1 MKNTPR
7 RIVNWKAAWYY
18 KKSGDEMFGYVQPLK
33 PELKVKELE
42 AYKGYYCG
50 LCKAIRDQYT
60 HSARFMLNYDCAVL
74 SLLLSSMSGEM
85 PEVSQE
91 RCVVSPVKKK
101 TIVHSREAAYA
112 ATVNV
117 LLGCAKIEDNVA
129 DEGGIAARALSL
141 FYRRVKKRASEDAPA
156 LAAEFENRLRTLR
169 ELEKAQCCEVDAVSA
184 EFGQLLSAVFASA
197 PFEFV
202 DKGTKQVLAHFGYHL
217 GRWIY
222 IADAANDIEKDIKT
236 GSYNVYL
243 RRPSGEPEKVRS
255 AIREEAEF
263 NLHISLAE
271 ACKAYELLDIK
282 RDKPLLD
289 NIMYLGLAK
298 KTEDVL
304 KGETNGSV

>member
-1 MKNTPR
+1 
-7 RIVNWKAAWYY
+7 
-18 KKSGDEMFGYVQPLK
+18 MFGYVQPLK

-50 LCKAIRDQYT
+50 LCKAIRDRYS
-60 HSARFMLNYDCAVL
+60 HAARFMLNYDCAVL
-74 SLLLSSMSGEM
+74 SLLLASMSEEM
-85 PEVSQE
+85 PEVNRE
-91 RCVVSPVKKK
+91 RCIASPVKHK
-101 TIVHSREAAYA
+101 TVVHAREAAYA

-117 LLGCAKIEDNVA
+117 LLGCAKIDDNAA
-129 DEGGIAARALSL
+129 DEHKLSARTLSL
-141 FYRRVKKRASEDAPA
+141 VYRRVRKRAKSDAPE
-156 LAAEFENRLRTLR
+156 LAAEFDTRLHALSL
-169 ELEKAQCCEVDAVSA
+169 LEKAGCTDVDAVSA

-202 DKGTKQVLAHFGYHL
+202 DKGAKQALAHFGYHL

-222 IADAANDIEKDIKT
+222 IADAVNDMEKDAKS

-243 RRPSGEPEKVRS
+243 LRS
-255 AIREEAEF
+255 PTGAGNLRDAIREEAAF

-271 ACKAYELLDIK
+271 ACKAYELLNIK
-282 RDKPLLD
+282 RDKPILD

-298 KTEDVL
+298 TTEDVL

>member
-1 MKNTPR
+1 
-7 RIVNWKAAWYY
+7 
-18 KKSGDEMFGYVQPLK
+18 LK
-33 PELKVKELE
+33 PELRVKELE

-60 HSARFMLNYDCAVL
+60 HAARFMLNYDCAVL
-74 SLLLSSMSGEM
+74 SLLLASMSDGL
-85 PEVSQE
+85 PQVTQE
-91 RCVVSPVKKK
+91 RCAASPFKRKTVV
-101 TIVHSREAAYA
+101 HAREAAYA

-117 LLGCAKIEDNVA
+117 LLGCFKIDDNVA
-129 DEGGIAARALSL
+129 DEGALSARALSL
-141 FYRRVKKRASEDAPA
+141 FYRRVKKRAASNAPA
-156 LAAEFENRLRTLR
+156 LAAAFEARLSALR
-169 ELEKAQCCEVDAVSA
+169 ALEQARCPEVDAVSA
-184 EFGQLLSAVFASA
+184 EFGRLLSAVFASA

-202 DKGTKQVLAHFGYHL
+202 DKGARQALAHFGYHL

-222 IADAANDIEKDIKT
+222 IADAVNDLEKDRRT

-243 RRPSGEPEKVRS
+243 LHSAAKEPDALRG
-255 AIREEAEF
+255 AIREEAAF